1 MSAGDCGEASAV
13 GGMAEEL
20 FHLASLL
27 VGDSGNALPVIEQA
41 LATVEID
48 PCLDPVEARQQ
59 ARRAVVRTAIARL
72 KAEQPAAFTGA
83 ADSGQGSD
91 PCVQDADLQAA
102 GVSAEDLRV
111 WLGAHGGAALKS
123 PARAWL
129 EQLPAA
135 ERAVFVQRAVLGQ
148 GNEAAAS
155 LLREAAGAEGWTG
168 ERVAGVFRRALC
180 SLADALAH
188 APVPAMAPA

>member
-1 MSAGDCGEASAV
+1 MSTGDCGEASAV

-27 VGDSGNALPVIEQA
+27 VGDSGRALPVIERA

-59 ARRAVVRTAIARL
+59 ARRAVVRTAIAEL
-72 KAEQPAAFTGA
+72 TAEQPTAFVGLAET
-83 ADSGQGSD
+83 SGEPG
-91 PCVQDADLQAA
+91 PCIQDADLQAA
-102 GVSAEDLRV
+102 GLTAEELHA
-111 WLGAHGGAALKS
+111 WLNAHGGPEMQS
-123 PARAWL
+123 PARIWL
-129 EQLPAA
+129 EGLPAA

-168 ERVAGVFRRALC
+168 EHVAGVFRRALC

-188 APVPAMAPA
+188 ASTLSAVPA

>member
-27 VGDSGNALPVIEQA
+27 VGASGHALPVIEQA

-48 PCLDPVEARQQ
+48 PCLDPVEAKQQ
-59 ARRAVVRTAIARL
+59 ARRAVVRTAIAQL
-72 KAEQPAAFTGA
+72 TAEHPAAFAGA
-83 ADSGQGSD
+83 ADVEHGPG
-91 PCVQDADLQAA
+91 PCVHDADLQAA
-102 GVSAEDLRV
+102 GVTAEDLQT
-111 WLGAHGGAALKS
+111 WLGAQGGAALES
-123 PARAWL
+123 PARVWL
-129 EQLPAA
+129 EGLPTA

-155 LLREAAGAEGWTG
+155 LLREAAGADGWTG

-188 APVPAMAPA
+188 APVPSMAPA